1 MKIKVTIG
9 VCARNCQN
17 DLGRI
22 TERIILQDYSHENME
37 VIFVDDG
44 STDNTLHEIEKFA
57 QKMQISYRVFHH
69 EWKGLGFSRNV
80 ILKQAQG
87 DYIIWVDDGVLIPKD
102 YVAKLTEIM
111 EKNQKIGIARGFIG
125 LYSGSNNVMTLESLG
140 QLLFNNKFVG
150 KTTTN
155 LPGAGGS
162 IYRVEAAR
170 FVGGFNETIWG
181 VGEDNDLAYRLL
193 IAGWQIYI
201 SKNEFFI
208 EHYENLRRVWKK
220 SFWYGYG
227 AHFVVH
233 RNGSL
238 SKILIKSNPFVGFI
252 EGLLVF
258 SVAYRKTQKKI
269 ALFLPIYYFLK
280 RTVWCFG
287 FLKSHKDAYGHLQ
300 DSHI

>member
-1 MKIKVTIG
+1 MKIKATIG
-9 VCARNCQN
+9 ICARNCQN
-17 DLGRI
+17 DLRKI
-22 TERIILQDYSHENME
+22 TERIIFQDYLHENME
-37 VIFVDDG
+37 IIFVDDG

-57 QKMQISYRVFHH
+57 QKMQIDHRVFHH

-102 YVAKLTEIM
+102 YVTKLVEIM
-111 EKNQKIGIARGFIG
+111 EKNKKIGIARGFIG
-125 LYSGSNNVMTLESLG
+125 LYSGSNNIMTLENMG
-140 QLLFNNKFVG
+140 QLLFNNKFAG
-150 KTTTN
+150 RTTTN

-193 IAGWQIYI
+193 LAGWQIYI

-208 EHYENLRRVWKK
+208 EHYENLRRVLKK

-233 RNGSL
+233 RTRSL
-238 SKILIKSNPFVGFI
+238 K
-252 EGLLVF
+252 
-258 SVAYRKTQKKI
+258 
-269 ALFLPIYYFLK
+269 
-280 RTVWCFG
+280 
-287 FLKSHKDAYGHLQ
+287 
-300 DSHI
+300 